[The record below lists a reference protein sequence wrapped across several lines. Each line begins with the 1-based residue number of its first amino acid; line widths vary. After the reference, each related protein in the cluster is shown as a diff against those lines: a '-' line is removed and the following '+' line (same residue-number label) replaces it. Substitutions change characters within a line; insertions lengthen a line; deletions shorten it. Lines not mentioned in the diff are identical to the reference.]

1 VSQGKGAEERPVK
14 LDRKEIEGADMIVL
28 GAPLDFSDESE
39 EPEKLAAA
47 CLAWKGSCDEL
58 EEPQGKG

>member
-28 GAPLDFSDESE
+28 RAPLDLSDESE
-39 EPEKLAAA
+39 EPEQLAAA
-47 CLAWKGSCDEL
+47 CLGL
-58 EEPQGKG
+58 EGKLR